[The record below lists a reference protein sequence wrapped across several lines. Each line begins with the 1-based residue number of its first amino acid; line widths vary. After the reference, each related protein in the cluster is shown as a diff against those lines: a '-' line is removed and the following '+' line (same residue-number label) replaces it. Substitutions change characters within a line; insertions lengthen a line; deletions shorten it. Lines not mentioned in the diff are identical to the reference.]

1 MVYRTS
7 LAAALLLSLT
17 CVAADVPTAADRGA
31 PKAPADRLE
40 GPPFVTAKA
49 WAVADGRTG
58 RVLWGDKEA
67 EPRAIA
73 STTKIMTA
81 WIVLR
86 LAEDDPKVHDE
97 EVVYSERAARTPGS
111 SAHLRV
117 GDRLPVRDLLYGFLL
132 PSGNDA

>member
-1 MVYRTS
+1 MWRCQQRARGTMSYRMS
-7 LAAALLLSLT
+7 LAAGLLLGFACAPVDAQT
-17 CVAADVPTAADRGA
+17 GGDKAA
-31 PKAPADRLE
+31 PKAPADRLD

-73 STTKIMTA
+73 STTKVMTA

-86 LAEDDPKVHDE
+86 LA
-97 EVVYSERAARTPGS
+97 
-111 SAHLRV
+111 
-117 GDRLPVRDLLYGFLL
+117 
-132 PSGNDA
+132 